1 MPKKSFEYTDFL
13 EDWHDLEKKVGRD
26 FRDYAGK
33 WKNGYNP
40 EVEYQDFWHFFIE
53 CYNDKISNDTYMFD
67 INWGYVK
74 ELAKTDWQR
83 EIAQYFIDEYGT
95 EDRNYWL
102 CW

>member
-13 EDWHDLEKKVGRD
+13 EDWHNLEKKVGRD
-26 FRDYAGK
+26 FSDYAGK
-33 WKNGYNP
+33 FKNGYNP

-53 CYNDKISNDTYMFD
+53 CYNDKVSNDTYMFD

-74 ELAKTDWQR
+74 ELAKTDWQK

>member
-1 MPKKSFEYTDFL
+1 MTMRENSKMDTIQKSNIRISGISLSNAFD
-13 EDWHDLEKKVGRD
+13 KV
-26 FRDYAGK
+26 
-33 WKNGYNP
+33 
-40 EVEYQDFWHFFIE
+40 
-53 CYNDKISNDTYMFD
+53 SNDTYMFD

-74 ELAKTDWQR
+74 ELAKTDWQK